1 MVSLLR
7 RKKAGRRERLQFLS
21 HLSEEGRLSRF
32 RKPEDILLP
41 AVIAYID
48 DTPFLSSG
56 TKRRKRPFPES
67 GF

>member
-21 HLSEEGRLSRF
+21 HLSGEDRLSNS

-56 TKRRKRPFPES
+56 TKRRKRPFPEF